1 MFCNAARMVKKGIK
15 KYYLIMILLFFF
27 LINYYVKVENTVVYE
42 DVISSA
48 VSYEVV
54 FPFHELTGFAIRDNQ
69 AENQEIYDN
78 QEIGFEI
85 VLSYNGE
92 IVWQE
97 RYDGV
102 WLQASY
108 FTEISNDTPIPAD
121 ILEGETYQVQCY
133 SEDADL
139 SNVSV
144 RFYGERKSFQNIYLL
159 ICVVS
164 AAVLAG
170 AITIIDN
177 LDKIGMGKAVFGIL
191 IGFGILW
198 NMVTPPISV
207 PDEEYHLGQA
217 WIVSDRILGVER
229 EEGDVPMVPEDLN
242 FVRYCQ
248 VKQTLYSF
256 YDHLFDSEYND
267 ISMPFDGQLNGS
279 QVPGY
284 VHLIPGIGI
293 AIGRMLHLNY
303 EWIMLLGRMA
313 NLVFTSLLIALAVK
327 IMPFGKK
334 GVFALALFP
343 MSVNLLGSLS
353 YDSLNLA
360 LSILFFA
367 MCMNCIC
374 KKESIRWSDILGLTL
389 AGAVFVSIKVIY
401 LPMVMLCFLIPVS
414 KFGSRMKWMLG
425 NGIICAGSCLILGIQ
440 RLSEIIR
447 MLGVSSGGQ
456 ISAAA
461 QQAGTEKLVELN
473 RYTVG
478 WVLNNPG
485 DTIKIFIRSV
495 YEYGDSYLM
504 TAIGS
509 RFNDV
514 TISTILI
521 FGLLLIFILL
531 ALGDN
536 EEFGNKYLV
545 SGAAAGIS
553 VMVVVL
559 AMASMFFAFIDYGAY
574 VITGVQGRYFLP
586 LFLLFPLI
594 VNRKVLQIRPSA
606 QYTLMKLF
614 IVIDMAV
621 AMAVFTD
628 TLRW

>member
-1 MFCNAARMVKKGIK
+1 MLDNTVQFIKGMIK
-15 KYYLIMILLFFF
+15 KYYLIFILLFFF
-27 LINYYVKVENTVVYE
+27 MINYKVKVEDTVVYE
-42 DVISSA
+42 DVVSSA
-48 VSYEVV
+48 VSYEVT
-54 FPFHELTGFAIRDNQ
+54 FPFKEITGFAIRDNN
-69 AENQEIYDN
+69 AENQKIYEN
-78 QEIGFEI
+78 QNIDFEI
-85 VLSYNGE
+85 LLSLDGQ
-92 IVWQE
+92 IIWQE
-97 RYDGV
+97 QYEEVQLR
-102 WLQASY
+102 ASF
-108 FTEISNDTPIPAD
+108 FTEISQDALFPVDVI
-121 ILEGETYQVQCY
+121 EGEVYQVRCY
-133 SEDADL
+133 SENADL

-144 RFYGERKSFQNIYLL
+144 RFYGESKSFQYIYLL
-159 ICVVS
+159 ICIAS
-164 AAVLAG
+164 AIALAG
-170 AITIIDN
+170 AIIVINN
-177 LDKIGMGKAVFGIL
+177 LNKIGMAKAVFGIL
-191 IGFGILW
+191 VGLGILW

-217 WIVSDRILGVER
+217 WIVSDRILGVES
-229 EEGDVPMVPEDLN
+229 ENGDVLMVPEDIN

-267 ISMPFDGQLNGS
+267 IYMPFDGQLSGS
-279 QVPGY
+279 RVPGY
-284 VHLIPGIGI
+284 AHLIPGIGI
-293 AIGRMLHLNY
+293 AIGRILHLNY
-303 EWIMLLGRMA
+303 EWIMLLGRMT
-313 NLVFTSLLIALAVK
+313 NLLFTSLLIAFAVK

-334 GVFALALFP
+334 GIFALALFP

-353 YDSLNLA
+353 YDGLNLA

-367 MCMNCIC
+367 LCMNYIC
-374 KKESIRWSDILGLTL
+374 KKESIHWKNVLGLTL
-389 AGAVFVSIKVIY
+389 VAAVFVSIKVIY
-401 LPMVMLCFLIPVS
+401 LPMVILCFLIPVS
-414 KFGSRMKWMLG
+414 KLGSKMKWILG

-440 RLSEIIR
+440 RLSEITG
-447 MLGVSSGGQ
+447 MLGISSGGQ
-456 ISAAA
+456 LSTVA
-461 QQAGTEKLVELN
+461 QQAGAEEFIELN

-478 WVLNNPG
+478 WVLNNPV
-485 DTIKIFIRSV
+485 DTIKIFIRSI

-545 SGAAAGIS
+545 SGTAAGIS
-553 VMVVVL
+553 VMVIVL

-594 VNRKVLQIRPSA
+594 INRKIVEIRLSA

-614 IVIDMAV
+614 VVIDMV
-621 AMAVFTD
+621 IFMAVFTE